1 MSSSISGIPINPSES
16 PREFPA
22 NRGFS
27 VYYLGKTLLSRID
40 PVSQA
45 ERLAEEITARDG
57 TLYFCPSPLYGYG
70 LDRILKK
77 LGKHSAILC
86 VESDGQLFDL
96 SARNMAGLLEGEKL
110 LSRELKPISLVKTG
124 AGSEAALCAY
134 VRKTWGERRFRRVEV
149 LRLTGG
155 WQLFPELYESLA
167 DHLRRDLA
175 ASWGNAMTLIKL
187 GRLYARN
194 AVRNLALL
202 PRAGDIA
209 ALDFGADPVLVLGAG
224 PSLDGV
230 LGELEKKF
238 GPSLGDP
245 QSRPFRILCADT
257 CIPCIK
263 ERGIRPDLAVIL
275 ESQHWNLGDFSGARG
290 WGIPSAL
297 DLSCLPASTRVLG
310 GKISL
315 FMIPWTGLRFFT
327 RLENE
332 GLLPSRLSPLGSVG
346 LTAAELAISAGSG
359 PVIAGG
365 LDFSFTLDS
374 YHARSSPG
382 HRTRLIRCCRFNS
395 LINAATAYRAGV
407 FQTASKTGLS
417 VLSDPVMRMYRDLFE
432 QEFGASPRICD
443 IAGPGLSLGVRT
455 LSCEEAC
462 GILAQEIHWERRSGE
477 TVRAKRPE
485 GLGKNR
491 EALKNR
497 LAAFIEKEAAALLR
511 LRDFLTGKVPP
522 APEEL
527 ETLLDE
533 ADYLWAHFPE
543 CAGSGGRRPGGVSFL
558 KRVRTEIDPF
568 LRLWEMTLRELT
580 DC

>member
-1 MSSSISGIPINPSES
+1 MSSSISGTPINPSES

-40 PVSQA
+40 PISQA
-45 ERLAEEITARDG
+45 ERLAEEVPIRDG

-86 VESDGQLFDL
+86 AEADGQLFDL
-96 SARNMAGLLEGEKL
+96 SAKNMAGLLEGEKL
-110 LSRELKPISLVKTG
+110 LSGELKPISLVKTG
-124 AGSEAALCAY
+124 AGSEAALCAF
-134 VRKTWGERRFRRVEV
+134 VRKTWEGGGRFRRVEV

-175 ASWGNAMTLIKL
+175 TSWGNAMTLIKL

-194 AVRNLALL
+194 TVRNLALL
-202 PRAGDIA
+202 PGAGDIG

-230 LGELEKKF
+230 LEALERKF
-238 GPSLGDP
+238 GPNLGDP

-257 CIPCIK
+257 CIPCVR

-275 ESQHWNLGDFSGARG
+275 ESQHWNLGDFSGARD

-310 GKISL
+310 GQTSL
-315 FMIPWTGLRFFT
+315 FMIPWTKLRFFT
-327 RLENE
+327 RLEKE
-332 GLLPSRLSPLGSVG
+332 RLLPSRLSPLGSVG
-346 LTAAELAISAGSG
+346 LTAAELAMNLSSG

-374 YHARSSPG
+374 YHARSTPG
-382 HRTRLIRCCRFNS
+382 HRTRLIKCCRFNS
-395 LINAATAYRAGV
+395 LINAAAAYRTGV
-407 FQTASKTGLS
+407 FRAVSKTGLS
-417 VLSDPVMRMYRDLFE
+417 VLSDPAMRRYRDLFE
-432 QEFGASPRICD
+432 QEFGASSRIYD
-443 IAGPGLSLGVRT
+443 IAGPGLSLGVRI
-455 LSCEEAC
+455 LSPEEAC
-462 GILAQEIHWERRSGE
+462 GVLAQEIHWEKGPGGKARE
-477 TVRAKRPE
+477 KRPG
-485 GLGKNR
+485 GLGRDR
-491 EALKNR
+491 EGVKNR

-511 LRDFLTGKVPP
+511 LRDFLTGKVQPG
-522 APEEL
+522 PEEI

-543 CAGSGGRRPGGVSFL
+543 CAGAGGRR
-558 KRVRTEIDPF
+558 
-568 LRLWEMTLRELT
+568 
-580 DC
+580 